1 MSFANQIA
9 SKADRIIRDAG
20 TRAKTN
26 NQIITAREKKKI
38 YIYVRLDY
46 QIFVNNE
53 PVALDNI
60 QKRDHAPLW

>member
-20 TRAKTN
+20 TRAKIN
-26 NQIITAREKKKI
+26 NQIITARKKKNM
-38 YIYVRLDY
+38 YVRLDY

>member
-1 MSFANQIA
+1 M
-9 SKADRIIRDAG
+9 
-20 TRAKTN
+20 
-26 NQIITAREKKKI
+26 
-38 YIYVRLDY
+38 YVRLDY

>member
-26 NQIITAREKKKI
+26 NQIITARKKK